1 MKDRILVQA
10 WKVFKCNADN
20 EYYIEFT
27 HDIYL
32 QKIRSLYTDIY
43 LIAPIVELDSYQTVS
58 FSKIDSNIVKVIEL
72 PEISNYLSAYKHFF
86 SYLGV
91 YQKIKNIEFDTVY
104 SRFPSPFGWLQM
116 FYFNKNRIVHYVGDP
131 IDTILKN
138 NKVNPIFK
146 MIKVGVF
153 LPELLMFGISSWRA
167 DKVVS
172 NGHHIAKKLSRFNIM
187 AKPLISSTLTE
198 ADFHK
203 KAVSINLDGNSSIKL
218 VYVGYLRRA
227 KGVATLLKAL
237 ERLDSQYPNKFSLTI
252 IGSGE
257 EDKKLKEM
265 AQNRNISVE
274 FLGHID
280 DRQKLNEILRRS
292 DIFCFGSLS
301 EGSPRVILEAL
312 ANSLLVITTPVGSL
326 PLVFKDYEDMLFFD
340 FDNDK
345 ELASKIIEI
354 CKNKKLQQKISENSF
369 NKAKSFKMDNFIQEA
384 FNA

>member
-1 MKDRILVQA
+1 MGNSILIQA

-27 HDIYL
+27 HDIYI
-32 QKIRSLYTDIY
+32 QKINNLYKNIY
-43 LIAPIVELDSYQTVS
+43 LIAPIVELDRHQTAN
-58 FSKIDSNIVKVIEL
+58 FSKLDLSVVKIIEL
-72 PEISNYLSAYKHFF
+72 PEISNYLSAYKHFL
-86 SYLGV
+86 SYLGA
-91 YQKIKNIEFDTVY
+91 YQKIKDIEFDTVY

-116 FYFNKNRIVHYVGDP
+116 FYFDKNRIVHYVGDP
-131 IDTILKN
+131 IDTVLKN
-138 NKVNPIFK
+138 NKANPIFK
-146 MIKVGVF
+146 MIKVGAF
-153 LPELLMFGISSWRA
+153 LPELFMFGISSWRA

-198 ADFHK
+198 TDFNK
-203 KAVSINLDGNSSIKL
+203 KAVSINLDDDSTIKL

-237 ERLDSQYPNKFSLTI
+237 ERLDNQYPNKFLLTI

-257 EDKKLKEM
+257 EDEKLKDM
-265 AQNRNISVE
+265 AQNGNISVE
-274 FLGHID
+274 FLGHIN
-280 DRQKLNEILRRS
+280 DRQKLNKILRRS
-292 DIFCFGSLS
+292 DIFCFGSVS

-326 PLVFKDYEDMLFFD
+326 PLIFKDYEDMLFFD
-340 FDNDK
+340 FDDDK
-345 ELASKIIEI
+345 GLTRKIIEI